1 MNCCVPEHSYDYG
14 LDGCVAGGATGGGNA
29 LGGFRETSQQ
39 WAMTHGRGKCRGP
52 PLGSGTL
59 S

>member
-14 LDGCVAGGATGGGNA
+14 LDGCVAGGGNA
-29 LGGFRETSQQ
+29 LGCFRETSQQ
-39 WAMTHGRGKCRGP
+39 WAMTHGRGECRGP